1 MTLKE
6 VELQS
11 RLLTLQ
17 AQTTRL
23 FVLNN
28 KLVVALESFLSGLRA
43 EVASTVS
50 PEEFDAVFSEV
61 YELIKEAK
69 KV

>member
-28 KLVVALESFLSGLRA
+28 KLVVALESLLTDLRT
-43 EVASTVS
+43 EVASTIS
-50 PEEFDAVFSEV
+50 HEEFDAVFSEV
-61 YELIKEAK
+61 HELIEEAK